1 MGVTVCEMVMVYSSW
16 GQVSPTAP
24 VQGVSRVPDGV
35 GPEEGELAAGLCD
48 LGDLGHLHPVAELSQ
63 DSLVCRVHHTPCS
76 DFQRD
81 VATFVAISLDLGDKI
96 FVPGGLP
103 LKSRR
108 HVVGGVPGD
117 GQLH

>member
-1 MGVTVCEMVMVYSSW
+1 MDVTVWEMIMVCSSR
-16 GQVSPTAP
+16 GQVAPTAP
-24 VQGVSRVPDGV
+24 VQRVSRVPDGV
-35 GPEEGELAAGLCD
+35 GAEEGELAAGLSD
-48 LGDLGHLHPVAELSQ
+48 LADLGHLRPVAELGE
-63 DSLVCRVHHTPCS
+63 DRLVPWVDHTPCS

-81 VATFVAISLDLGDKI
+81 VTAFKAISLDLSNQV

-103 LKSRR
+103 LESRR